1 MPKLKQKL
9 EDLLKEKKA
18 RAAAREAAPMVDK
31 VLVPEKVIGT
41 KKVKKPARLEWPD
54 LQALSN
60 EKVEE
65 KIRSLP
71 YDDMLELYKKLERK
85 VALRIDP
92 ENYKPPVIIRNFMLL
107 WIRNKS
113 DEEIKAAQGE
123 KLVALTRDE
132 VEQVMNNQGRGS
144 RLAPVY
150 DEEND
155 EPF

>member
-1 MPKLKQKL
+1 MTTIKKRL

-18 RAAAREAAPMVDK
+18 RAAAHAAAPMVDQA
-31 VLVPEKVIGT
+31 VVSEKMIGT

-54 LQALSN
+54 LRALSN

-65 KIRSLP
+65 KIRSFH

-85 VALRIDP
+85 VGLRIDP

-107 WIRNKS
+107 WTRNKS
-113 DEEIKAAQGE
+113 DEELKAAQGE
-123 KLVALTRDE
+123 ELVPLTRDE
-132 VEQVMNNQGRGS
+132 IDQVMSNQGRRS
-144 RLAPVY
+144 RLAPLH
-150 DEEND
+150 DPEND